1 MTAISNFDRPEL
13 LAPAGSYESLTAAVR
28 CGADAVYLGGGA
40 FNARNN
46 ADNFD
51 DDALI
56 TAVDYCHSRDVKVYF
71 ALNTLVREGE
81 MDSALL
87 MAKRACE
94 AGVDALILQDAGLA
108 RRIRACSPEAVLH
121 ASTQM
126 SCHSPAGVRALREF
140 GFSRVV
146 LSREMSEAEIA
157 QCTGLGVGL
166 EVFVHGAL
174 CMSVSGQCLMSAMLG
189 GRSGNRGLCAQ
200 PCRLPFTAKNYV
212 PDEGDAALSLRDL
225 SLMEHVG
232 RLSKL
237 GIESLK
243 IEGRMKRPEYVAA
256 AVTCYAAAVRGQRP
270 DPQSIED
277 LQAVFSRSGFTD
289 GYFTGR
295 REHMFGTRRIED
307 VTAAAPVLGRLRQSY
322 ATQPQC
328 VAVEMVFRM
337 KSGAPVA
344 LAVRDGKGC
353 AVAVTGDVP
362 QTAVSLETGAERIC
376 SQLKK
381 TGGTP
386 FYVTDIE
393 CDIDPGLA
401 LPLSVVNALRREALE
416 RLLKKRGGSCSVK
429 FDLSAVPEQPAIRAS
444 GTFSRGEHS
453 RLVVRVPHSDMLP
466 GNAEYDMAI
475 VPLDTSEKVLREL
488 CAKAAI
494 AVEIPRA
501 LFGVEHRIADQLKI
515 AAGAGVTMALCNNV
529 AASSLAKNA
538 GLDVLAGFGM
548 GITNSDSLLHW
559 AGQGASAAV
568 LSCELSFSQMD
579 FASGRG
585 VPWGIFAYGRIPLML
600 VRCCP
605 VKSENGGCNGCN
617 GSGVLTDRM
626 GVRFPVTCGGTCL
639 SAEVLNSVPIYLA
652 DRMNELPKTDFL
664 YLHFTNEQPDDV
676 SRIIWEYRHGG
687 RAPEQFTRG
696 MTKKGVI

>member
-1 MTAISNFDRPEL
+1 MTPVLNFDRPEI

-28 CGADAVYLGGGA
+28 CGADAVYLGGDA

-51 DDALI
+51 DDTLM

-71 ALNTLVREGE
+71 ALNTLIRENE

-94 AGVDALILQDAGLA
+94 IGVDALILQDAGLA
-108 RRIRACSPEAVLH
+108 RRIRACAPDAVMH

-126 SCHSPAGVRALREF
+126 SCHSPAGVLALREC

-146 LSREMSEAEIA
+146 LSREMSEAEIV

-174 CMSVSGQCLMSAMLG
+174 CMCVSGQCLMSAVLG

-200 PCRLPFTAKNYV
+200 PCRLPFTAKNQV
-212 PDEGDAALSLRDL
+212 PADGDAVLSLRDL
-225 SLMEHVG
+225 SLVEHVG

-256 AVTCYAAAVRGQRP
+256 AVTCYAAAVRGQQP
-270 DPQSIED
+270 SPQNIED

-295 REHMFGTRRIED
+295 REDMFGTRRMED
-307 VTAAAPVLGRLRQSY
+307 VTAAAPVLSRLRQSY
-322 ATQPQC
+322 ASQPQC

-337 KSGAPVA
+337 KAGAPVA
-344 LAVRDGKGC
+344 LAVRDGNGC
-353 AVAVTGDVP
+353 AVAVTGELP
-362 QTAVSLETGAERIC
+362 QTAVSVETGAERIC
-376 SQLKK
+376 SQMKK

-393 CDIDPGLA
+393 CDIDSGLSV
-401 LPLSVVNALRREALE
+401 PLSAVNALRREALE
-416 RLLKKRGGSCSVK
+416 LLLKKRGGSSNVD
-429 FDLSAVPEQPAIRAS
+429 FDLSAVLEQPVVHAS
-444 GTFSRGEHS
+444 KSLRRGERS
-453 RLVVRVPHSDMLP
+453 RLVVRVPHGDMLP
-466 GNAEYDMAI
+466 NNAEYDMAV
-475 VPLDTSEKVLREL
+475 VPLVTPEKALREL
-488 CAKAAI
+488 CAKVAI

-501 LFGVEHRIADQLKI
+501 LFGAEQRIADLLEI
-515 AAGAGVTMALCNNV
+515 AAHAGATAALCNNV
-529 AASSLAKNA
+529 AAPPLAKAA
-538 GLDVLAGFGM
+538 GLKVLAGFGM

-559 AGQGASAAV
+559 AGQGTSAAV
-568 LSCELSFSQMD
+568 LSSELSFPQMN
-579 FASGRG
+579 FAGGRG
-585 VPWGIFAYGRIPLML
+585 VPWGVFAYGRLPLML

-605 VKSENGGCNGCN
+605 IKSRNGSCNGCN
-617 GSGVLTDRM
+617 GTGMLTDRM
-626 GVRFPVTCGGTCL
+626 GVRFPVTCGGTRL
-639 SAEVLNSVPIYLA
+639 SAEVLNSVPVYLA
-652 DRMNELPKTDFL
+652 DRMNEMPKTDFL
-664 YLHFTNEQPDDV
+664 YLHFTDEQPADV
-676 SRIIWEYRHGG
+676 SRIIWEYRYGG